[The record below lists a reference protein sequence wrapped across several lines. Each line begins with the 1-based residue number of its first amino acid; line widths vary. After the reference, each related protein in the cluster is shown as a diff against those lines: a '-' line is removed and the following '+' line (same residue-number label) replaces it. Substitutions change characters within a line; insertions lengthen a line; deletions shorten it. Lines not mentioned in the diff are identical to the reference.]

1 MKKIALALALTAS
14 LIGNAHAHGG
24 YRGAPGWWAVG
35 AGVVL
40 GAALVGAP
48 VYAAPPVYVAPPQP
62 VYPQPVYPQTVYQQ
76 PVYPQTQ
83 GCPYGTYPSYT
94 IVTTYDAYGRPY
106 NQNQIICR

>member
-62 VYPQPVYPQTVYQQ
+62 VYQQPVYPQTVYQQ

-94 IVTTYDAYGRPY
+94 NVTTYDAYGRAY
-106 NQNQIICR
+106 IQYQLTCR

>member
-14 LIGNAHAHGG
+14 LIGNAHAHGYG

-40 GAALVGAP
+40 GAALAGAP
-48 VYAAPPVYVAPPQP
+48 VYAAPPVYVAP
-62 VYPQPVYPQTVYQQ
+62 Q

-94 IVTTYDAYGRPY
+94 NVMYYDAYGRAY
-106 NQNQIICR
+106 SQYQLTCR